1 MKLSTDVEPKDLGG
15 DVQKICSAFNIPP
28 TTPEGTLTDKQ
39 NKWRGIDLIAGAKR
53 TKGDK
58 TYYDYDLAYAPSQC
72 ANSGV
77 GANLGLGFCPYQTV
91 FVLTACE
98 GYCFVAK
105 ADANEWKVGNSDIKG
120 IRASWTR
127 KEDAAPAEEYKT

>member
-1 MKLSTDVEPKDLGG
+1 M
-15 DVQKICSAFNIPP
+15 
-28 TTPEGTLTDKQ
+28 
-39 NKWRGIDLIAGAKR
+39 
-53 TKGDK
+53 
-58 TYYDYDLAYAPSQC
+58 
-72 ANSGV
+72 
-77 GANLGLGFCPYQTV
+77 